1 MLIGRCLDP
10 NVRNNLIVGQEE
22 GGEEGGELTVDKQ
35 RRKGKIHMIRL
46 SCVHLFV
53 SYSVEMKSE
62 NSFDILMFFL
72 STEGSKK
79 DLQPQVWMRA
89 ACHYTATNTG
99 RCGTN

>member
-10 NVRNNLIVGQEE
+10 NVRNNLIVGQKE
-22 GGEEGGELTVDKQ
+22 GGEEGGKLTVDKQ

-62 NSFDILMFFL
+62 NSFDILIFYYQQ
-72 STEGSKK
+72 K
-79 DLQPQVWMRA
+79 A
-89 ACHYTATNTG
+89 ARKICTP
-99 RCGTN
+99 RCG